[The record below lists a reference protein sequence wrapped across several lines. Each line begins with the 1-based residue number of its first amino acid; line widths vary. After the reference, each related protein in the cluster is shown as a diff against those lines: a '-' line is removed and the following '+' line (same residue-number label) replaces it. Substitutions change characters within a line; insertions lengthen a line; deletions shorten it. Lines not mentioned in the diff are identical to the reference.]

1 MSVASLAI
9 DHALAT
15 LARLGDNNAR
25 PVAED
30 EPGAYTRAVRRVLER
45 LAHDAAEEVLASL
58 ALDAEAEREAPPECL
73 D

>member
-15 LARLGDNNAR
+15 LARLGDNAR